1 MLFFKSNSKYLSKLR
16 TFKRDL
22 APMGF
27 YFDIFSTDIFQIPI
41 LPIPMRIDKL
51 SNGEPTLFI
60 TPNLEKLEK
69 VFKRLNLTI
78 NFHLFYITGIK
89 NLINYANLK
98 QKELTLRGLDSDK
111 IRKWWEAS
119 NNISAFNPDLGE
131 SFTFI
136 TSQFLKTYSYVD
148 KNNLDPTQNK
158 DEYKNILI
166 EYCDSII
173 KYFRNKIEKNIFFI
187 KNEDKI
193 EKEKLYLERKQK
205 YYPLVIKLPVNDLVT
220 NKTSEMG
227 FVPYL
232 IYDDLLDSFYY
243 NKELL
248 KNTTDDAINLK
259 VYKDNKIIIN
269 IDDIRTKSSK
279 IELKNI
285 NIKEIVNRLRVGY
298 YEVQKN

>member
-1 MLFFKSNSKYLSKLR
+1 
-16 TFKRDL
+16 
-22 APMGF
+22 MGF

-51 SNGEPTLFI
+51 SNGELTLLI
-60 TPNLEKLEK
+60 TPNREKLEK

-78 NFHLFYITGIK
+78 NFHLFYVMGIT
-89 NLINYANLK
+89 NLLNYANLK
-98 QKELTLRGLDSDK
+98 QKELTLRGLSSDK

-136 TSQFLKTYSYVD
+136 TSQFLKTYSYID
-148 KNNLDPTQNK
+148 KNNLDPAQDK

-166 EYCDSII
+166 EYCDSVI

-187 KNEDKI
+187 KNEDKF
-193 EKEKLYLERKQK
+193 EMEKLYLERKQK
-205 YYPLVIKLPVNDLVT
+205 YYPLVIKLPVNDLAT

-243 NKELL
+243 NKKLL
-248 KNTTDDAINLK
+248 KNTTDDTINLK
-259 VYKDNKIIIN
+259 VYEDNEIINKTSN

-279 IELKNI
+279 IELKDI
-285 NIKEIVNRLRVGY
+285 NLKEILHRLKIY
-298 YEVQKN
+298 

>member
-1 MLFFKSNSKYLSKLR
+1 MLFFKSNSKYLNKLR
-16 TFKRDL
+16 THKRDL

-27 YFDIFSTDIFQIPI
+27 YFDIISTDIFQIPI
-41 LPIPMRIDKL
+41 LPIPIRIDKL
-51 SNGEPTLFI
+51 SNGEPTLLI
-60 TPNLEKLEK
+60 TPNREKLEK
-69 VFKRLNLTI
+69 VFKKFNLTI
-78 NFHLFYITGIK
+78 NFHLFYTIGIK
-89 NLINYANLK
+89 NLLNYANLK

-119 NNISAFNPDLGE
+119 NNISAFNPDLDE

-136 TSQFLKTYSYVD
+136 TSQFLKTYSYID

-158 DEYKNILI
+158 DEYKNKLI

-193 EKEKLYLERKQK
+193 EMEKLYLERKQK
-205 YYPLVIKLPVNDLVT
+205 YYPLVVKIPVYDLST
-220 NKTSEMG
+220 NRTSEMG

-232 IYDDLLDSFYY
+232 IYDDLLDSFCY
-243 NKELL
+243 NKKLL
-248 KNTTDDAINLK
+248 KTDMDDTINLK
-259 VYKDNKIIIN
+259 VYEDNQIIIRTFN

-285 NIKEIVNRLRVGY
+285 NIKEILNRLKIY
-298 YEVQKN
+298 

>member
-1 MLFFKSNSKYLSKLR
+1 MLFFKSNSKHLSKLR

-220 NKTSEMG
+220 NRTSEMG

-243 NKELL
+243 NKKIL

>member
-1 MLFFKSNSKYLSKLR
+1 MLFFKSNRKYLNKLR

-51 SNGEPTLFI
+51 SNGKPTLLI
-60 TPNLEKLEK
+60 TPNREKLEK

-78 NFHLFYITGIK
+78 NFHLFYIMGIK
-89 NLINYANLK
+89 NFLNYANLK
-98 QKELTLRGLDSDK
+98 QKELTLRSLDSDK

-136 TSQFLKTYSYVD
+136 TSQFLKTYSYID
-148 KNNLDPTQNK
+148 KNNLDPTQDK

-187 KNEDKI
+187 KNEEKI
-193 EKEKLYLERKQK
+193 EMEKLYLEGKQK
-205 YYPLVIKLPVNDLVT
+205 YYPLVIKLPVYDLAT

-243 NKELL
+243 NKKLL
-248 KNTTDDAINLK
+248 KNTTDDSINLK
-259 VYKDNKIIIN
+259 VYEDNKIIN
-269 IDDIRTKSSK
+269 KTSTLDDIRTKSSK
-279 IELKNI
+279 IELKEI
-285 NIKEIVNRLRVGY
+285 NLKEILNRLKIY
-298 YEVQKN
+298 

>member
-1 MLFFKSNSKYLSKLR
+1 MIFFKSNRKYLNKLR

-51 SNGEPTLFI
+51 SNGKPTLLI
-60 TPNLEKLEK
+60 TPNREKLEK

-78 NFHLFYITGIK
+78 NFHLFYIMGIK
-89 NLINYANLK
+89 NFLNYANLK

-119 NNISAFNPDLGE
+119 NNISAFNPDLDE

-136 TSQFLKTYSYVD
+136 TSQFLKTYSYID
-148 KNNLDPTQNK
+148 KNNLDPTQDK

-193 EKEKLYLERKQK
+193 EMEKLYLEEKQK
-205 YYPLVIKLPVNDLVT
+205 YYPLVIKLPVYDLAT

-243 NKELL
+243 NKKLL
-248 KNTTDDAINLK
+248 KNTTDDSINLK
-259 VYKDNKIIIN
+259 VYEDNKIIN
-269 IDDIRTKSSK
+269 KTSTLDDIRTKSSK
-279 IELKNI
+279 IELKEI
-285 NIKEIVNRLRVGY
+285 NLKEILNRLKIY
-298 YEVQKN
+298 

>member
-1 MLFFKSNSKYLSKLR
+1 
-16 TFKRDL
+16 
-22 APMGF
+22 MGF

-51 SNGEPTLFI
+51 SNGKPTLLI
-60 TPNLEKLEK
+60 TPNREKLEK

-78 NFHLFYITGIK
+78 NFHLFYIMGIK
-89 NLINYANLK
+89 NFLNYANLK

-136 TSQFLKTYSYVD
+136 TSQFLKTYSYID
-148 KNNLDPTQNK
+148 KNNLDPTQDK

-193 EKEKLYLERKQK
+193 EMEKLYLEGKQK
-205 YYPLVIKLPVNDLVT
+205 YYPLVIKLPVYDLAT

-243 NKELL
+243 NKKLL
-248 KNTTDDAINLK
+248 KNTTDDSINLK
-259 VYKDNKIIIN
+259 VYEDNKIIN
-269 IDDIRTKSSK
+269 KTSTLDDIRTKSSK
-279 IELKNI
+279 IELKEI
-285 NIKEIVNRLRVGY
+285 NLKEILNRLKIY
-298 YEVQKN
+298 

>member
-1 MLFFKSNSKYLSKLR
+1 MIFFKSNRKYLNKLR

-51 SNGEPTLFI
+51 SNGKPTLLI
-60 TPNLEKLEK
+60 TPNREKLEK

-78 NFHLFYITGIK
+78 NFHLFYIMGIK
-89 NLINYANLK
+89 NFLNYANLK
-98 QKELTLRGLDSDK
+98 QKELTLRSLDSDK

-136 TSQFLKTYSYVD
+136 TSQFLKTYSYID
-148 KNNLDPTQNK
+148 KNNLDPTQDK

-187 KNEDKI
+187 KNEEKI
-193 EKEKLYLERKQK
+193 EMEKLYLEGKQK
-205 YYPLVIKLPVNDLVT
+205 YYPLVIKLPVYDLAT

-243 NKELL
+243 NKKLL
-248 KNTTDDAINLK
+248 KNTTDDSINLK
-259 VYKDNKIIIN
+259 VYEDNKIIN
-269 IDDIRTKSSK
+269 KTSTLDDIRTKSSK
-279 IELKNI
+279 IELKEI
-285 NIKEIVNRLRVGY
+285 NLKEILNRLKIY
-298 YEVQKN
+298 

>member
-1 MLFFKSNSKYLSKLR
+1 
-16 TFKRDL
+16 
-22 APMGF
+22 MGF

-51 SNGEPTLFI
+51 SNGKPTLLI
-60 TPNLEKLEK
+60 TPNREKLEK

-78 NFHLFYITGIK
+78 NFHLFYIMGIK
-89 NLINYANLK
+89 NFLNYANLK

-136 TSQFLKTYSYVD
+136 TSQFLKTYSYID
-148 KNNLDPTQNK
+148 KNNLDPTQDK

-187 KNEDKI
+187 KNEEKI
-193 EKEKLYLERKQK
+193 EMEKLYLEGKQK
-205 YYPLVIKLPVNDLVT
+205 YYPLVIKLPVYDLAT

-243 NKELL
+243 NKKLL
-248 KNTTDDAINLK
+248 KNTTDDSINLK
-259 VYKDNKIIIN
+259 VYEDNKIIN
-269 IDDIRTKSSK
+269 KTSTLDDIRTKSSK
-279 IELKNI
+279 IELKEI
-285 NIKEIVNRLRVGY
+285 NLKEILNRLKIY
-298 YEVQKN
+298 

>member
-1 MLFFKSNSKYLSKLR
+1 MIFFKSNRKYLNKLR

-51 SNGEPTLFI
+51 SNGKPTLLI
-60 TPNLEKLEK
+60 TPNREKLEK

-78 NFHLFYITGIK
+78 NFHLFYIMGIK
-89 NLINYANLK
+89 NFLNYANLK
-98 QKELTLRGLDSDK
+98 QKELTLRCLDSDK

-136 TSQFLKTYSYVD
+136 TSQFLKTYSHID
-148 KNNLDPTQNK
+148 KNNLDPTQDK

-193 EKEKLYLERKQK
+193 EMEKLYLEGKQK
-205 YYPLVIKLPVNDLVT
+205 YYPLVIKLPVYDLAT

-243 NKELL
+243 NKKLL
-248 KNTTDDAINLK
+248 KNTTDDSINLK
-259 VYKDNKIIIN
+259 VYEDNKIIN
-269 IDDIRTKSSK
+269 KTSTLDDIRTKSSK
-279 IELKNI
+279 IELKEI
-285 NIKEIVNRLRVGY
+285 NLKEILNRLKIY
-298 YEVQKN
+298 

>member
-1 MLFFKSNSKYLSKLR
+1 MLFFKSNSKHLSKLR

-220 NKTSEMG
+220 NRTSEMG

-243 NKELL
+243 NKKIL

-269 IDDIRTKSSK
+269 TDDFRTKSSK
-279 IELKNI
+279 IELIKI
-285 NIKEIVNRLRVGY
+285 NIKDLLNRLRVGY